1 MISNSFAY
9 KISSK
14 TILAKEHIIMEQVMY
29 FGENIDLKKLSSRQ
43 YQIEM
48 LRKQREDCING
59 IIEIIWNLN
68 DTQKLKRIFQEAVLE
83 AKLHE
88 DITFMVALERM
99 ISIGGNLTGSELQSY
114 LILELIKLSETFKKQ
129 YRTILKQNK

>member
-1 MISNSFAY
+1 M
-9 KISSK
+9 K
-14 TILAKEHIIMEQVMY
+14 QVMY

-43 YQIEM
+43 YQIEL

-68 DTQKLKRIFQEAVLE
+68 DTQKLKKVFQEAVLE

-88 DITFMVALERM
+88 DITFTVALERM